1 MRLVYAP
8 QAVVYNRGP
17 ERTKEFIVQRRRIF
31 AGEVRLVMR
40 YGYFTSSMNL
50 RYVLPVALEAIRSYP
65 RFVPWTVAAMAVEAY
80 ARLLGLCDA
89 LSGREDVVWPAA
101 ETTKT
106 VATPFEP
113 LTLISVKWSPGSLDA
128 MAFLRDLRH
137 HSEPA
142 GSVFWWDGNQG
153 EILLFVST
161 EDTPLQWLQDR
172 IEGVT
177 REHVRPHPVY
187 SNSARRL
194 SVAWVKPMFAE
205 RQLVSC
211 RLVKFT
217 APALR

>member
-1 MRLVYAP
+1 
-8 QAVVYNRGP
+8 
-17 ERTKEFIVQRRRIF
+17 
-31 AGEVRLVMR
+31 
-40 YGYFTSSMNL
+40 
-50 RYVLPVALEAIRSYP
+50 RSYP

-80 ARLLGLCDA
+80 ARMLGLFDA

-128 MAFLRDLRH
+128 IAFLKALRH
-137 HSEPA
+137 HSGPA

-161 EDTPLQWLQDR
+161 EDPPLQWLQDR

-187 SNSARRL
+187 SNTARRL

-217 APALR
+217 SPALR